1 MIAIAEHLRAQEA
14 EVRQQDSFLRM
25 LPGIRRF
32 ARRAFQ
38 YLGEEAQED
47 AVAEAVANAFVAFV
61 RLVERGKEEL
71 AFASVLAKYAVS
83 QVQEG
88 RRVGGRL
95 NSKDALSRTAARR
108 RGFTVEPLPHL
119 CDEDGNWVEAVM
131 DDRQTPIPDQ
141 AAFRCDFPKWLES
154 HPLRERR
161 MIESLAQN
169 HSTSEVANR
178 FGVSA
183 ARVSQLRTE
192 FAHSWAAF
200 HAEGSDPS

>member
-1 MIAIAEHLRAQEA
+1 MIAIAECLRAQEA
-14 EVRQQDSFLRM
+14 EVCQQEPFLQM
-25 LPGIRRF
+25 LPGIRRY
-32 ARRAFQ
+32 ARRAFDF
-38 YLGEEAQED
+38 LGEEAQED

-61 RLVERGKEEL
+61 RLVERGKEQL
-71 AFASVLAKYAVS
+71 AYGSVLAKYAVS
-83 QVQEG
+83 QVKEG

-95 NSKDALSRTAARR
+95 NSKDVMSRTAARR
-108 RGFTVEPLPHL
+108 RGFKVEPLPHL
-119 CDEDGNWVEAVM
+119 CDEDGNWVEAIM

-141 AAFRCDFPKWLES
+141 AAFRCDFPEWLES

-169 HSTSEVANR
+169 HSTSEVAGR

-192 FAHSWAAF
+192 FARSWSAF
-200 HAEGSDPS
+200 HEEGDEQV